1 MSPLL
6 SPARLGALSLPNRI
20 VMSPLTR
27 CRAEPGSGAV
37 TETMVT
43 YYTQRASAGLIVSEG
58 IPVSPMGVGYHG
70 VSGLWTEA
78 QTAGWRRVTD
88 AVHAAGGRIVAQLWH
103 VGRLSDPVH
112 LDGRAPVAPS
122 ALPADG
128 TVTLLRPKRPWETP
142 RALETAEIEGV
153 VDDFAQAARNAKRA
167 GFDGV
172 EVHGANGYLI
182 DQFLHSA
189 SNRRTDRYGGAIENR
204 ARLLLEIVDAL
215 IPVWGADRIGVHL
228 SPRDGHSMSDPDP
241 AALFGHVAES
251 LGRRS
256 LAFLFAREA
265 VRPDSLAPMMR
276 RAFGGP
282 LIANEKLS
290 PESAATLVAEG
301 RAEAVAFGKLFIA
314 NPDLPA
320 RIAAGA
326 PLATPDPAGFYA
338 HGPEGYVDYP
348 PLAGAA

>member
-6 SPARLGALSLPNRI
+6 SPVRLGALSLPNRI

-27 CRAEPGSGAV
+27 CRAEPGTGAV
-37 TETMVT
+37 PAMMVD
-43 YYTQRASAGLIVSEG
+43 YYAQRASAGLIVSEG
-58 IPVSPMGVGYHG
+58 IPVSPMGVGYRG

-78 QTAGWRRVTD
+78 QTAGWRRVTA

-112 LDGRAPVAPS
+112 LGGRAPVAPS
-122 ALPADG
+122 ALPAEG
-128 TVTLLRPKRPWETP
+128 TVTLVRPKRGWQTP
-142 RALETAEIEGV
+142 RALETAEVAGV
-153 VDDFAQAARNAKRA
+153 VAEFAEAARNALRA

-182 DQFLHSA
+182 DQFLQA
-189 SNRRTDRYGGAIENR
+189 GSNRRADRYGGGVENR

-215 IPVWGADRIGVHL
+215 IPIWGADRIGVHL

-241 AALFGHVAES
+241 AALFGHVAEA
-251 LGRRS
+251 LGRRR

-276 RAFGGP
+276 RVFGGP
-282 LIANEKLS
+282 LIANEKLT
-290 PESAATLVAEG
+290 PESAAALVAAGE
-301 RAEAVAFGKLFIA
+301 AEAAAFGKLFIA

-338 HGPEGYVDYP
+338 RGPEGYVDYP
-348 PLAGAA
+348 TLAGAI